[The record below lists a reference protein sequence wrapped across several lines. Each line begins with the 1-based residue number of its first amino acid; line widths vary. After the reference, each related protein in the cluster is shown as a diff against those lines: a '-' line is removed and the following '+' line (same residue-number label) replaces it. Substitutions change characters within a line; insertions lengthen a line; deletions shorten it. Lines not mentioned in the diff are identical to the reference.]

1 VQEQLLNRSIP
12 ALLLAA
18 AVVGLPATAIAQDKP
33 GTAPKTE
40 TAGKPAAD
48 TTEPGK
54 TATDA
59 VTNPATVPPTEGPV
73 GTGKPPAT
81 GAPAAQPQG
90 R

>member
-1 VQEQLLNRSIP
+1 MNRSIP

-18 AVVGLPATAIAQDKP
+18 VAMACLPAAARAQDSS
-33 GTAPKTE
+33 GAAPKTE

-48 TTEPGK
+48 TNEPGK

-59 VTNPATVPPTEGPV
+59 VTHPSAVPPTEGAV
-73 GTGKPPAT
+73 GTGKSPTAETPPK
-81 GAPAAQPQG
+81 PD